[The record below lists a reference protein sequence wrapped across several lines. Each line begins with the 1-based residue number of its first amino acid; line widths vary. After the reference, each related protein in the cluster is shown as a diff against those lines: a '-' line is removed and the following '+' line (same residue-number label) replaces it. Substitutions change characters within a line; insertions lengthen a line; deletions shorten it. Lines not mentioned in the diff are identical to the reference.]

1 MLFDFERYCLRLFT
15 GKGRNEAGSNGGAAE
30 SNEFANLCELATLLA
45 PFLTLLS
52 RGRLSLFLSPA
63 RTLMHIPSN

>member
-1 MLFDFERYCLRLFT
+1 LISSGIVCVCLLQR
-15 GKGRNEAGSNGGAAE
+15 RNEAGSNGGAAE